1 MKDGAEIR
9 DDAVGLI
16 RFMGSKCVCKLL
28 EKVKGD
34 VRKVF
39 PTKKILLNAFK
50 KWKIKKTKKKRK
62 IIENTEIYIC

>member
-34 VRKVF
+34 VRKVH
-39 PTKKILLNAFK
+39 L
-50 KWKIKKTKKKRK
+50 
-62 IIENTEIYIC
+62 